1 MTRKTKVRLSIIM
14 ALLATLLL
22 VGVALAAGVEAEVTP
37 AGTYLFCSNV
47 FHEGQ
52 KIAQVCVAWNISTS
66 GDLVKAETNGT
77 RTVRFFKAGYSAVL
91 GAQSC
96 VPLKEWADQ
105 VVCKSTTKFKQG
117 IWPIGGIKQ
126 TCVFDSVSMVC
137 GVRKVLAPETK

>member
-1 MTRKTKVRLSIIM
+1 MKKKLTLSILIAVLA
-14 ALLATLLL
+14 ALVL
-22 VGVALAAGVEAEVTP
+22 VGAALAAGVEAEVTP

-47 FHEGQ
+47 FHEGI

-66 GDLVKAETNGT
+66 GDQVRAETNGT

-117 IWPIGGIKQ
+117 GWPIGGIKQ
-126 TCVFDSVSMVC
+126 TCYFDAHAMVC
-137 GVRKVLAPETK
+137 DVRKVLAPETK